1 MRSPLIFLFL
11 LLLTTSCTH
20 KVYVVRHA
28 EKAVQEKNMSSD
40 VPLSEAGEKRALA
53 LLEKLKDQK
62 IQEVYSTQ
70 TIRTI
75 STAQPVNDHFYL
87 TIKYYGPRPDSIFL
101 NRVKESKKN
110 TLIVGHSNTVDDI
123 VNGLAGKKII
133 PGDLPDSAYDNLY
146 LLKIGKKKV
155 KFKGMRYGVRSEKTL
170 VN

>member
-1 MRSPLIFLFL
+1 MRSLLAFL

-28 EKAVQEKNMSSD
+28 EKAVLEKNMSSD
-40 VPLSEAGEKRALA
+40 VPLSEAGAMRALA
-53 LLEKLKDQK
+53 LLEILKGQK

-87 TIKYYGPRPDSIFL
+87 TIKFYGPRPDSIFL

-133 PGDLPDSAYDNLY
+133 PGDLPDTAYDNLY
-146 LLKIGKKKV
+146 FLKIGRKKV
-155 KFKGMRYGVRSEKTL
+155 KFKGMRYGVRSGK
-170 VN
+170 